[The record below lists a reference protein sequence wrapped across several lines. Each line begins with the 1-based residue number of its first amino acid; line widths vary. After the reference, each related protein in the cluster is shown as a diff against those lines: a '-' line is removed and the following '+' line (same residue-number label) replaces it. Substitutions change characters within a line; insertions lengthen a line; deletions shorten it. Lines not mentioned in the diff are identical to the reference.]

1 METCEIFPT
10 TSFSAM
16 KIMLYQNEKHF
27 YGYGI
32 EEKIITK

>member
-16 KIMLYQNEKHF
+16 KIMLDQNEKHF

-32 EEKIITK
+32 EEKIIAK